1 MSQVQ
6 GPPPTL
12 LSAVPSNN
20 SLFVTWEI
28 DPYTASPDATLLV
41 INTVTNEM
49 SSILL
54 NNTEIDLESYT
65 ITDLTNGDEYALLFS
80 VLDSNGYTHNS
91 NTLVSTPAGIPLPPT
106 IVNYTLTGP
115 SFELVTINATLNT
128 TPTGS
133 AVTYLVFRILRERYT
148 DGSGNSVAPV
158 VTTQSFGISNSNT
171 YELTGFVQSLDY
183 VISCQAK
190 NTIAYSNVSNSINFN
205 NSAVAPQPSL
215 DPIVSG
221 QDSFALLPVFGNN
234 TSTEPI
240 TAFNVYNTIDGSTN
254 LFETYSGFDYSANYS
269 FDLSLNNLNNGVGYN
284 FTVTAVN
291 ESGES
296 PASNASTVVPALK
309 LAYVINDVF
318 FQQGNKVGVYIVMND
333 ATFLTSGS
341 TRVDFSGNGIPAG
354 AFVDISNNVGIST
367 VLYTLPSGTTLTT
380 GSLYTVTISGYC
392 LIPTTLYNNYWI
404 TPTLT
409 NYQYRAATVTG
420 SSTYA
425 TAPSGVT
432 NITAITD
439 IVDGSGQIQYHWTAA
454 QANGAPIL
462 LYYCSLYTIDGSGN
476 KNRVKD
482 IETTA
487 TNTSFEGLTVGPL
500 YTVSITAKNSIDYG
514 PTVWYPSS
522 TAGIPITDAVNPVTN
537 LRGYQS
543 NQDPSGRFLGTLSW
557 NYLLGPGD
565 GYTAAFFRA
574 YDGSNNQVGSDVS
587 YNSLLTT
594 YAINNINLGT
604 VVGVT
609 KSYSVYAYA
618 SDSQPSQKV
627 STPVTVTITT
637 GATPIISDVSVYSDP
652 IIPTDPSNW
661 SVRFTVSNPS
671 NYLMVSEKGIISIVM
686 PYPLTDISTVSSP
699 VYNGY
704 DATAV
709 DTAPGK
715 TLQFTHNL
723 GYVSTAD
730 TIYTIIATNTIGSTI
745 LNYGWD

>member
-6 GPPPTL
+6 GPPPEL

-20 SLFVTWEI
+20 SLFVTWQV

-54 NNTEIDLESYT
+54 NTTQIDEENYT
-65 ITDLTNGDEYALLFS
+65 VTNLTNGDEYALLFS
-80 VLDSNGYTHNS
+80 VLDSNGFTHNS

-115 SFELVTINATLNT
+115 SFELVTINATLNN

-133 AVTYLVFRILRERYT
+133 AITNLVFRILRERYT

-158 VTTQSFGISNSNT
+158 VTTQSFAISNSNT
-171 YELTGFVQSLDY
+171 YIVTGY

-215 DPIVSG
+215 GEMESG

-254 LFETYSGFDYSANYS
+254 LFETYSGFDLSGNY
-269 FDLSLNNLNNGVGYN
+269 DLSLNLFSLTNGVGYN
-284 FTVTAVN
+284 FTVTVVN

-318 FQQGNKVGVYIVMND
+318 FQQGNTVGVYIVMND
-333 ATFLTSGS
+333 ATFLTSGR

-380 GSLYTVTISGYC
+380 GSLYTVTINGYC

-404 TPTLT
+404 TPILT

-425 TAPSGVT
+425 TLPGLVT

-454 QANGAPIL
+454 QANGAPITG
-462 LYYCSLYTIDGSGN
+462 YFCNLYTIDGSGN
-476 KNRVKD
+476 KNYVED
-482 IETTA
+482 TFTTA

-500 YTVSITAKNSIDYG
+500 YTVSINAQNSVGTG
-514 PTVWYPSS
+514 PSAWYPSS

-543 NQDPSGRFLGTLSW
+543 NQDPSGRFIGTLSW
-557 NYLLGPGD
+557 DYSGPGD

-574 YDGSNNQVGSDVS
+574 YDGSNNQVGSDVI
-587 YNSLLTT
+587 YNPSSTT
-594 YAINNINLGT
+594 FAINNINLGT

-618 SDSQPSQKV
+618 FVNQSQKV
-627 STPVTVTITT
+627 STPVTVDITT
-637 GATPIISDVSVYSDP
+637 GETPLIYGVSVYSDP
-652 IIPTDPSNW
+652 IITDPSNW

-671 NYLMVSEKGIISIVM
+671 NYSMVSEKGIISIVM
-686 PYPLTDISTVSSP
+686 PSP
-699 VYNGY
+699 VSDIQTEGFPPVVYSGY
-704 DATAV
+704 FARTVDAQP
-709 DTAPGK
+709 DK
-715 TLQFTHNL
+715 TKQFTYNL
-723 GYVSTAD
+723 GYVSTVD
-730 TIYTIIATNTIGSTI
+730 TIYSIIATNEIGSTI